1 MTIFPLAL
9 GEVTLT
15 IVAFF
20 LGIVLGTQL
29 QARLSRRT
37 TLLILIMSVVAAFL
51 FEAPVHYTSVLGG
64 VFAEHISF
72 SLKFISAAIGLLVG
86 KSLRREGGIQ

>member
-9 GEVTLT
+9 GEVTFT
-15 IVAFF
+15 ILAFF

-29 QARLSRRT
+29 KGMLSRRT
-37 TLLILIMSVVAAFL
+37 TLLVLIMSVVAAFL
-51 FEAPVHYTSVLGG
+51 FEAPVHYSSVLGG

-72 SLKFISAAIGLLVG
+72 SLKFISAVIGLLVG
-86 KSLRREGGIQ
+86 RLLRGGEVQ